1 MKHTLS
7 VTVQN
12 QPGVL
17 SRVAGLFSRRGYN
30 IESIAV
36 GTTEN
41 PELSRMI
48 IVVDGK
54 TCNVESIIKNLHKLI
69 EVLKVQ
75 DLTEESMIDRELA
88 LVKVKADATSRSE
101 ILQIVQIFRANVV
114 DVSEHSVV
122 IELTGDEGKVDAMLN
137 LLEPFG
143 IKELVRTGVVAM
155 ARGNRAATTGVRSR
169 IIA

>member
-12 QPGVL
+12 KPGVL

-48 IVVDGK
+48 IVVDGE

-69 EVLKVQ
+69 EVLKVH

-88 LVKVKADATSRSE
+88 LVKVKADATNRTE

-137 LLEPFG
+137 LLQPFG
-143 IKELVRTGVVAM
+143 IKELVRTGVIAM
-155 ARGNRAATTGVRSR
+155 ARGNRAVTSGIRSR